1 MAVTYQ
7 QFFDFNWLEGGKL
20 FINKMKIV
28 TTPSAGGSIVG
39 ANAALTLL
47 GP

>member
-1 MAVTYQ
+1 MAITYQ
-7 QFFDFNWLEGGKL
+7 QYIDFNWLEGGRL

-28 TTPSAGGSIVG
+28 TTATSSGIVG
-39 ANAALTLL
+39 ANAALSLL

>member
-7 QFFDFNWLEGGKL
+7 QFFDFNWLDGGRL
-20 FINKMKIV
+20 FINKMKVV
-28 TTPSAGGSIVG
+28 TTTTGGSIVG